1 MIPDVTQQV
10 IQSGSNMT
18 LTCIADNYL
27 DRAGISKISWQ
38 LPDNIVKYPTSADV
52 DNRVY
57 KTYGRNDSKVS
68 STLTLTNARPK
79 ETGYFGC
86 AFSGGDYRNV
96 LNIQQYIY
104 VKSDT
109 ELIFFDTQ
117 RVSNLLRYEFFVRKG
132 GFLPIPCKPTSPD
145 VTLSLIYA
153 SLWNGPGVV
162 SYGDLS
168 EETSWLAD
176 TKFIKQEL
184 TEVSL
189 SDPNSNWS
197 FDPKIGPI
205 LKNAKLSDSGTYH
218 CVGSMNNVR
227 DDKEEFFIVVSG
239 MELERVGDPSDPPEG
254 GNFSVICRTVHIPS
268 SSKLTPPHWFY
279 QIKDTGEMQMIDET
293 NPPQGIKVT
302 KNNVL
307 SFEQIRLDVFNIT
320 QATPTTFRC
329 EANKSG
335 ETLSETISFRIRE
348 INDPMAV
355 PVIIIVVF
363 SILIIIGIGIG
374 IKLYLDQKRKVY
386 TGANK
391 MLMGNPDEIIDD
403 QTPMEYQIEYLPYDR
418 RWEFPRNRLKLGM
431 QLGAGCFGRVVK
443 SEAVGI
449 KDSEETVKTVA
460 VKMIKS
466 ATNVAA
472 LEALVSELKI
482 LIYLGSHLNVVNLLG
497 ACTKQISRG
506 ELFIIVEYCRFGN
519 LQTYLTSNRN
529 NFINQVDE
537 FGELKAENGNE
548 VSNGVFH
555 GSVSMPKR
563 SVVDGNQEGNLDV
576 DLQHTNDESFEMS
589 TNYIPNT
596 TTQDSPEPENNFNP
610 PISTRDLISWSF
622 QIARGMDYLAGK
634 KVLHGDLAARNILL
648 ADDGVAKVAD
658 FGMAKKMYYEGNY
671 ERTGLGL
678 MPVKWMAIES
688 LTDRIFSTESD
699 VWSYGV
705 LLWEIFTLGKI
716 PYPGINV
723 GHEIVREIQ
732 KGYRMEKPEFAPN
745 LFGEI
750 MANCWETDPK
760 KRPTF
765 SQLGETIVVQ
775 LESSVTSN
783 YLNMNEPYAKLNEE
797 MENATPADSFG
808 LAKLLK
814 GKAFPRLSVHLFSFT
829 NDTF

>member
-1 MIPDVTQQV
+1 MEWMKWNGMDGTAIQTAILIVLVSVVKENQAQAFYRGKIKMIPDVTQQV

-18 LTCIADNYL
+18 LTCIADTYL
-27 DRAGISKISWQ
+27 DRAGISRISWQ

-96 LNIQQYIY
+96 LNIQQYVY
-104 VKSDT
+104 VKSDA
-109 ELIFFDTQ
+109 ELIFIDAQ

-132 GFLPIPCKPTSPD
+132 GFLSIPCKPTSPD

-205 LKNAKLSDSGTYH
+205 LKNAKLSDSGTYQ
-218 CVGSMNNVR
+218 CVGSMSNVR
-227 DDKEEFFIVVSG
+227 DDEEESREEFAIIVSG
-239 MELERVGDPSDPPEG
+239 MELERVGDPSDPLEG

-268 SSKLTPPHWFY
+268 SSKRTPPHWFY

-302 KNNVL
+302 INNVL

-335 ETLSETISFRIRE
+335 ETISETISFRIR
-348 INDPMAV
+348 
-355 PVIIIVVF
+355 
-363 SILIIIGIGIG
+363 
-374 IKLYLDQKRKVY
+374 
-386 TGANK
+386 GANK
-391 MLMGNPDEIIDD
+391 LLMGNPDEVIDD
-403 QTPMEYQIEYLPYDR
+403 QTPIEYQIEYLPYDR
-418 RWEFPRNRLKLGM
+418 RWEFPRNRLKLGV
-431 QLGAGCFGRVVK
+431 QLGEGCFGRVFK
-443 SEAVGI
+443 AEAVGI

-472 LEALVSELKI
+472 LEALV
-482 LIYLGSHLNVVNLLG
+482 
-497 ACTKQISRG
+497 
-506 ELFIIVEYCRFGN
+506 
-519 LQTYLTSNRN
+519 
-529 NFINQVDE
+529 DE
-537 FGELKAENGNE
+537 FGELKAENGSE
-548 VSNGVFH
+548 VTSGVFH
-555 GSVSMPKR
+555 SSVSMPKR
-563 SVVDGNQEGNLDV
+563 SVVDGNQKRNLDV
-576 DLQHTNDESFEMS
+576 DLPHTNDESFEMS
-589 TNYIPNT
+589 TIYIPNT
-596 TTQDSPEPENNFNP
+596 TTQNLPEPEVTFNP

-716 PYPGINV
+716 PYPGYIIFKAKMSFV
-723 GHEIVREIQ
+723 EDKFSYKELTLAT
-732 KGYRMEKPEFAPN
+732 KSSEKFKRDIAWRNPN
-745 LFGEI
+745 LHPICLVKLWQTVGKGNRRKDQRS
-750 MANCWETDPK
+750 AN
-760 KRPTF
+760 
-765 SQLGETIVVQ
+765 
-775 LESSVTSN
+775 
-783 YLNMNEPYAKLNEE
+783 
-797 MENATPADSFG
+797 
-808 LAKLLK
+808 
-814 GKAFPRLSVHLFSFT
+814 
-829 NDTF
+829 